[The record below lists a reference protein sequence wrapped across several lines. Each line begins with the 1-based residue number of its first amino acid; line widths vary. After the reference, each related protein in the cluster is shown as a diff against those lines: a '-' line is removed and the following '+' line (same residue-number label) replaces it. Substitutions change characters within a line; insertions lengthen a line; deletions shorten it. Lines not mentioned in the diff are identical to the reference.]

1 MASLTMFRSTSPRE
15 ASVPAFSAV
24 AVVTSTGTGAGD
36 TPARRERPRWRRLL
50 TLAAPQPPHEIQ
62 RAGLERLLALLEAA
76 RAELSAGWVQGGWW
90 STPSRDGRQIL
101 LTGLAAGPSAPET
114 VGAVCLVGAL
124 IRAGSGQGGDSEAGR
139 AIDAVYDALWESRGQ
154 PIATPGPGLLMVSS
168 PPVRQARTQALT
180 RWNDAQGRTSDEVL
194 AVLDRAIARVI
205 QDLAAIPA
213 PRLPALDDRLGAA
226 ARTAL
231 RAVRASAVHCGEFQR
246 RATCSATVK

>member
-1 MASLTMFRSTSPRE
+1 MASLTMFHSTSPRE
-15 ASVPAFSAV
+15 ASGPAFPGV
-24 AVVTSTGTGAGD
+24 AVVTGTGTAAGD

-50 TLAAPQPPHEIQ
+50 ALAAPQPPQAIR

-76 RAELSAGWVQGGWW
+76 HAELSAGWVQGGWW
-90 STPSRDGRQIL
+90 STPTRDGRQIL

-124 IRAGSGQGGDSEAGR
+124 IRAGSGQGSDSEAGR

-154 PIATPGPGLLMVSS
+154 PIATPGPGLLTVSS
-168 PPVRQARTQALT
+168 PPVRQARTQVLT
-180 RWNDAQGRTSDEVL
+180 RWNDAHGRTSDEVL

-213 PRLPALDDRLGAA
+213 PHLPALDDRLGAA
-226 ARTAL
+226 AGPR
-231 RAVRASAVHCGEFQR
+231 
-246 RATCSATVK
+246 